1 MVSSDHI
8 DCDCGHFGYTFW
20 AIQLHVRVASV
31 QDPNKFVDQSLGV
44 AVSKMPRTPSL
55 RSLFLA
61 WVCFSVAFSTVF
73 LAFLTT
79 FLIDSGYKTPI
90 KTVDELFTSGI
101 KLAYPT
107 QFSGIIENGDETEVS
122 KVLKNRVDCPSFHD
136 CMKWAMYQKN
146 MSIMFSD
153 ITAEYYYATGF
164 FWREIGTLVVQVRR
178 RCIFSSWSHHDN
190 VSWTPTNEAS

>member
-61 WVCFSVAFSTVF
+61 WVCFSVAFNTVF
-73 LAFLTT
+73 QAFLTT
-79 FLIDSGYKTPI
+79 FLVDSGYKAPI
-90 KTVDELFTSGI
+90 QNMDELFASGM
-101 KLAYPT
+101 KLAYLPGLSYI
-107 QFSGIIENGDETEVS
+107 FEYCDEAEAS
-122 KVLKNRVDCPSFHD
+122 KVLGNLANCPSYEF
-136 CMKWAMYQKN
+136 CVKWAINHKN
-146 MSIMFSD
+146 VSLMM
-153 ITAEYYYATGF
+153 TEHVAEINYATGKF
-164 FWREIGTLVVQVRR
+164 FGENSEPLL
-178 RCIFSSWSHHDN
+178 CKL
-190 VSWTPTNEAS
+190 